1 MLNFLISTIKKY
13 NSNKKQYICVAWAD
27 SRRRDIYQRLV
38 KEGFIFTMDDGEK
51 ILMKRFNSYI
61 F

>member
-1 MLNFLISTIKKY
+1 VSPGQI
-13 NSNKKQYICVAWAD
+13 QEG
-27 SRRRDIYQRLV
+27 DIYQRLV

>member
-1 MLNFLISTIKKY
+1 MLEFPNSTIKKY
-13 NSNKKQYICVAWAD
+13 SNKKQYICVAWAD
-27 SRRRDIYQRLV
+27 SRRDIYQRLV